1 MTLLVVLETVSIDQ
15 CIRMYMYIVSLFSFT
30 LAAYFSDSVIRPGTR
45 LGHFLGML
53 ASMGITY
60 SCTYFIIHMIHRFVG
75 DELAIIRYVT
85 YYDIIN
91 WSRIL
96 SRIVG
101 LSEQNGSRLK
111 SRIGH
116 LDEQNPPA
124 SSWYSSEASQ
134 VCRI

>member
-1 MTLLVVLETVSIDQ
+1 MHVHVYSFATFLCLG
-15 CIRMYMYIVSLFSFT
+15 SLF
-30 LAAYFSDSVIRPGTR
+30 LRQCNPGTR

-53 ASMGITY
+53 DSMRITY
-60 SCTYFIIHMIHRFVG
+60 SCTYFIIHMTHRFV
-75 DELAIIRYVT
+75 DDNLAIIRYVT

-91 WSRIL
+91 W

-124 SSWYSSEASQ
+124 RTAGTACQ
-134 VCRI
+134 HV

>member
-1 MTLLVVLETVSIDQ
+1 MHTHVHVYSFATFLCLG
-15 CIRMYMYIVSLFSFT
+15 SLF
-30 LAAYFSDSVIRPGTR
+30 LRQCNPGTR

-53 ASMGITY
+53 ASMRITY
-60 SCTYFIIHMIHRFVG
+60 SCTYFTIHMIHRFVG
-75 DELAIIRYVT
+75 DNLAIIVRYVT

-111 SRIGH
+111 SRIGR
-116 LDEQNPPA
+116 LEEQNPPA
-124 SSWYSSEASQ
+124 PSTRALDAPERSINDLSGP
-134 VCRI
+134 

>member
-1 MTLLVVLETVSIDQ
+1 MHAHVHVYSFATFLCLG
-15 CIRMYMYIVSLFSFT
+15 SLF
-30 LAAYFSDSVIRPGTR
+30 LRQCNPGTR

-53 ASMGITY
+53 ASMRITY
-60 SCTYFIIHMIHRFVG
+60 LCAYFIIHMIHRFVG
-75 DELAIIRYVT
+75 DNLAIIRYVT

-111 SRIGH
+111 SRIRH

-124 SSWYSSEASQ
+124 PSYHLPD
-134 VCRI
+134 